1 MYSPISFTN
10 EQIEIGVNY
19 CKSKFINGINLYV
32 WLQYYDIPL
41 SWYKESKVDS
51 LEELE
56 LFEDCNDLTNNYFK
70 CDLEDLIKTGSCN
83 KLSIYIFK
91 LLKYIQQV

>member
-1 MYSPISFTN
+1 MLCEVTFTN
-10 EQIEIGVNY
+10 EQIELGVNY

-32 WLQYYDIPL
+32 WLQYYDIPY
-41 SWYKESKVDS
+41 SWDRESKVVS
-51 LEELE
+51 LEDLE

-70 CDLEDLIKTGSCN
+70 CDLEDLIKTGSYT

-91 LLKYIQQV
+91 LLKYIQQ